1 MRRNKTLKRSRVV
14 TRVVPILLAGC
25 IGYLIGGVDTTTLH
39 STDVSAT
46 AAIALRFPSDW
57 NNPSPRAAIAALPAA
72 LNVSSTAGTDAAR
85 DAQLALLSPQP
96 MVPPTVPQAT
106 AQADPVAPA
115 ADDASQAVAQTPVQ
129 MAAVEQPAAS
139 PMPDASGPA
148 VAPPARAA
156 QAPSEAKASASAV
169 HHHLANRPG
178 YMLDDAQI
186 ASIKERLHL
195 TPDQE
200 AMWPAV
206 EAALRN
212 MAYTHLQEAHN
223 HGAAAP
229 AQTAAVDPGTV
240 QGLKSAAVPLIL
252 SFNAEQKE
260 EVRNIA
266 HVMGLDQLASQ
277 F

>member
-1 MRRNKTLKRSRVV
+1 MRRKNTHKRGRVASLG
-14 TRVVPILLAGC
+14 VVPILLAGG
-25 IGYLIGGVDTTTLH
+25 IGYVIGGVNTTALRT
-39 STDVSAT
+39 TDVSA
-46 AAIALRFPSDW
+46 AEIVALRFPDHWDNGAVQIAPAALTSAMNARATDTA
-57 NNPSPRAAIAALPAA
+57 NDAQVALLNPQPIVPQTIPQADQQAAPDAALPAPVQTAA
-72 LNVSSTAGTDAAR
+72 LQLPGSAAPIVNDAALPR
-85 DAQLALLSPQP
+85 P
-96 MVPPTVPQAT
+96 VT
-106 AQADPVAPA
+106 A
-115 ADDASQAVAQTPVQ
+115 
-129 MAAVEQPAAS
+129 
-139 PMPDASGPA
+139 
-148 VAPPARAA
+148 R
-156 QAPSEAKASASAV
+156 APSEAKAAAAV
-169 HHHLANRPG
+169 HRHVVNRPG

-200 AMWPAV
+200 EMWPAV

-212 MAYTHLQEAHN
+212 MAYLHAQEARAHS
-223 HGAAAP
+223 AP
-229 AQTAAVDPGTV
+229 AGNEQAAAVDPDTV